1 MSVYAVES
9 SRETHTEVHD
19 VHMSVKR
26 TTPAFDEPA
35 TAEQGPRLLAAQQ
48 HRTEERRDDA
58 LERHLA
64 NAAAAVDFDVLVS
77 GEVWR

>member
-1 MSVYAVES
+1 M
-9 SRETHTEVHD
+9 HD

-26 TTPAFDEPA
+26 IPAFDEPSM
-35 TAEQGPRLLAAQQ
+35 AEHGRRLLVAQQ